1 MTAAEIENKEVLHK
15 ERVRVINQSL
25 AVQHAAK
32 AVCPDRFVTGM
43 LSLLHVATKP
53 YHHIR
58 LNKDFQAD
66 LWWCTFV
73 LPWNGVSMLGEIMA
87 PSLIEYDSSSH
98 LWRYYIRS
106 R

>member
-1 MTAAEIENKEVLHK
+1 MLHK

-32 AVCPDRFVTGM
+32 AVRPDRFVTGM